1 MPGPALSSLRVSPL
15 FSHMTATWAEAV
27 ISLILQIGHLIQRS
41 WEFAPSHPQ
50 LGSGRTELGPVVLAS
65 ELCSF
70 FFFFSFLAPH
80 THTHI
85 YIFIFVGGVEKKVAP
100 ILGPI
105 QWQLLVP

>member
-1 MPGPALSSLRVSPL
+1 MGGSSH
-15 FSHMTATWAEAV
+15 FSHFADRTPNTEKLGICSEPPTARQWANRIRTSRSGFRAV
-27 ISLILQIGHLIQRS
+27 L
-41 WEFAPSHPQ
+41 
-50 LGSGRTELGPVVLAS
+50 
-65 ELCSF
+65 F